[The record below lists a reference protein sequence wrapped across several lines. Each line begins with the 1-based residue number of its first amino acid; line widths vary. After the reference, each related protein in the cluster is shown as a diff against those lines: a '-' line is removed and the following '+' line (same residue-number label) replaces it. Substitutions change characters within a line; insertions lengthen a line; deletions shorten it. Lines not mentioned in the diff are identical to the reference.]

1 VFFIKESS
9 RKEYEGGKP
18 MSDSRSFMAVKGK
31 VERNWY
37 LVDATDKPLGR
48 VASQVAKIL
57 MGKNKPIYTPHVDCG
72 DFVIIVNADK
82 AKLTGNKR
90 QTTKITRY
98 TGYIGGLRTVT
109 LGEMMDK
116 KPVQLMQRVVKGMLP
131 KNRLKYFNKL
141 KVYAGPEHPHSA
153 QKPVEI
159 EV

>member
-1 VFFIKESS
+1 
-9 RKEYEGGKP
+9 
-18 MSDSRSFMAVKGK
+18 MSDSRSYMAVKDK

-37 LVDATDKPLGR
+37 IVDATDKPLGR

-72 DFVIIVNADK
+72 DFVIIINADK

-90 QTTKITRY
+90 QRTNIHRY

-116 KPVQLMQRVVKGMLP
+116 KPVQLMERVVKGMLP
-131 KNRLKYFNKL
+131 KTRLKYFSKL
-141 KVYAGPEHPHSA
+141 KVYAGPEHPHGT
-153 QKPVEI
+153 QQPVAI